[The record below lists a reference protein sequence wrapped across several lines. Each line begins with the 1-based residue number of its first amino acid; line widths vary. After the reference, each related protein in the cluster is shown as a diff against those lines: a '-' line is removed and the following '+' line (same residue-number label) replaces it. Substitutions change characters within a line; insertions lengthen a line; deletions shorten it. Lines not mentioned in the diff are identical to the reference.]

1 MDRIVIFLILLLMAL
16 GYAFWKGGGPERCMA
31 AIMLS
36 MLVFDQALHL
46 IIPAQFASL
55 DAGHLLI
62 DVFAAVTTV
71 SLALVAHR
79 FWPMIAAVFQVLPLL
94 AHFSRVA
101 DLSMQ
106 PIAYLT
112 MQVAASW
119 LLPPLLVLA
128 TWRHQRRLQRSG
140 SDRSWQISSL
150 PFNLPKAIR

>member
-112 MQVAASW
+112 MQEIGRASCRERVCQYGSSSVVAVS
-119 LLPPLLVLA
+119 VQKKK
-128 TWRHQRRLQRSG
+128 RQ
-140 SDRSWQISSL
+140 
-150 PFNLPKAIR
+150 

>member
-1 MDRIVIFLILLLMAL
+1 
-16 GYAFWKGGGPERCMA
+16 
-31 AIMLS
+31 

-119 LLPPLLVLA
+119 LIPPLLVLEPG
-128 TWRHQRRLQRSG
+128 RHHGGWQRRDAARSCK
-140 SDRSWQISSL
+140 I
-150 PFNLPKAIR
+150 